1 MVSLNS
7 CRPLFFLKVSKYDF
21 YKTID
26 VSATNNKLQD
36 LIHSEEA
43 ISLGQELLLQD
54 LIDHHGFQEYL
65 NYKDQWVEKLEHVLL
80 DEVYIIGTV
89 VKEIAEENNLSVKM
103 KIFMLKELGSEKV
116 HDVLKKWEE
125 ICDEKMMKAVYDFIY
140 TDNHLLGIVFD
151 NSSLNFKHLSS
162 KRQINEQNIIS
173 DNML

>member
-1 MVSLNS
+1 MSLNS
-7 CRPLFFLKVSKYDF
+7 CTPLFSLKVSKYDF

-26 VSATNNKLQD
+26 VSAANKKLKD

-54 LIDHHGFQEYL
+54 LIDHHGFQKYL
-65 NYKDQWVEKLEHVLL
+65 NDKNQWVEKLEHVLL

-103 KIFMLKELGSEKV
+103 KIFMLKELGSKKI

-125 ICDEKMMKAVYDFIY
+125 ICDKKMVKAVHDFLY

-151 NSSLNFKHLSS
+151 TIH
-162 KRQINEQNIIS
+162 
-173 DNML
+173 